1 MDRCSFATVLVGS
14 CALFRE
20 GLARILSAADFRI
33 AAAVSCVDDVALG
46 SLPQDQPILLIVDV
60 GGDQIATIKD
70 IRLFKGQYPT
80 ARIALV
86 ANHDQL
92 SDSNIVAAF
101 RAGADAYFLK
111 PSCDTFIKSLEL
123 VILGETI
130 LPLEVLSF
138 ILHHYT
144 ELRPHEEAVAHP
156 IGNGAEARSSGASAE
171 VDGKYAPRLSA
182 REKCILR
189 CLIEGDSNKAIAR
202 KNDIAE
208 ATVKV
213 HVKAILRKIRV
224 SNRTQ
229 AAIWAMNND
238 SFIGGMSTGA
248 ALAVTMAAEPSL
260 HRGAIPV
267 ASEIHRGAI
276 PVASEI
282 LSGEAALAS
291 NPMRQPARANGASH
305 AAQARTSPRSGWTS
319 R

>member
-33 AAAVSCVDDVALG
+33 AAAASRVDDVAPG
-46 SLPQDQPILLIVDV
+46 AMPQDQPVLLIIDV
-60 GGDQIATIKD
+60 GTDQAATIKD
-70 IRLFKGQYPT
+70 IRLFKAQYPT
-80 ARIALV
+80 ARVALV

-130 LPLEVLSF
+130 LPLEVLSY
-138 ILHHYT
+138 ILHHYSEVQPSP
-144 ELRPHEEAVAHP
+144 ELAAPVAA
-156 IGNGAEARSSGASAE
+156 NGAEPNPSGAASAE
-171 VDGKYAPRLSA
+171 GDSKYAPRLSA

-238 SFIGGMSTGA
+238 SFIGGMSTDA
-248 ALAVTMAAEPSL
+248 ALAVTKAAEPAL
-260 HRGAIPV
+260 YRGSRPAASDVIGVDAI
-267 ASEIHRGAI
+267 AANSIH
-276 PVASEI
+276 
-282 LSGEAALAS
+282 
-291 NPMRQPARANGASH
+291 QPARANGASH
-305 AAQARTSPRSGWTS
+305 MHRSRSVPRAGWSAR
-319 R
+319 

>member
-1 MDRCSFATVLVGS
+1 
-14 CALFRE
+14 LFRE

-33 AAAVSCVDDVALG
+33 AAATSRVDDLAPG
-46 SLPQDQPILLIVDV
+46 SLQQDQSILLIIDV
-60 GGDQIATIKD
+60 GTDQVATIKD
-70 IRLFKGQYPT
+70 IRVFKGQYPT
-80 ARIALV
+80 ARVALV

-92 SDSNIVAAF
+92 SDGNIVAAF

-130 LPLEVLSF
+130 LPLEVLSY
-138 ILHHYT
+138 ILHHYAEVQPYPQT
-144 ELRPHEEAVAHP
+144 TAPMAT
-156 IGNGAEARSSGASAE
+156 NGGEPGHAGVASAE
-171 VDGKYAPRLSA
+171 ADNKYAPRLSA

-238 SFIGGMSTGA
+238 SFIGGMSTDA
-248 ALAVTMAAEPSL
+248 ALAVTKAAEPSL
-260 HRGAIPV
+260 YRSTMPA
-267 ASEIHRGAI
+267 ASDVIG
-276 PVASEI
+276 V
-282 LSGEAALAS
+282 EAVGP
-291 NPMRQPARANGASH
+291 NQMRQPARANGASH
-305 AAQARTSPRSGWTS
+305 AHRPRAASRAGWTA

>member
-20 GLARILSAADFRI
+20 GLARILSAAEFRI
-33 AAAVSCVDDVALG
+33 ASATSHVQDVAPG
-46 SLPQDQPILLIVDV
+46 SLPQDQPILLIIDV
-60 GGDQIATIKD
+60 GTDQAATIKD
-70 IRLFKGQYPT
+70 IRLFKGQFPT
-80 ARIALV
+80 ARVALV

-130 LPLEVLSF
+130 LPFEVLSY

-144 ELRPHEEAVAHP
+144 EVQTFPEIAAPLAA
-156 IGNGAEARSSGASAE
+156 NGAEPSHAASAE
-171 VDGKYAPRLSA
+171 ADSKYAPRLSV

-238 SFIGGMSTGA
+238 SFIGGMSTDA
-248 ALAVTMAAEPSL
+248 ALAVTRAAEPSL
-260 HRGAIPV
+260 YRGSMPA
-267 ASEIHRGAI
+267 ASELIGVEAI
-276 PVASEI
+276 AGSQ
-282 LSGEAALAS
+282 
-291 NPMRQPARANGASH
+291 MRQPAGANGANH
-305 AAQARTSPRSGWTS
+305 VHRPRTAARAGWAAR
-319 R
+319 

>member
-1 MDRCSFATVLVGS
+1 MQD
-14 CALFRE
+14 
-20 GLARILSAADFRI
+20 AAP
-33 AAAVSCVDDVALG
+33 G
-46 SLPQDQPILLIVDV
+46 SLPQDQPILLIIDV
-60 GGDQIATIKD
+60 GTDQAATIKD
-70 IRLFKGQYPT
+70 IRLFKGQYTT
-80 ARIALV
+80 ARVALV

-130 LPLEVLSF
+130 LPFEVLSY

-144 ELRPHEEAVAHP
+144 EVQPFPEIAAPLAA
-156 IGNGAEARSSGASAE
+156 NGAEPRSRTASAE
-171 VDGKYAPRLSA
+171 ADSKYAPRLSV

-189 CLIEGDSNKAIAR
+189 CLIEGNSNKAIAR

-238 SFIGGMSTGA
+238 SFIGGMSTDA
-248 ALAVTMAAEPSL
+248 ALAVTRAAEPSL
-260 HRGAIPV
+260 YRGSMPA
-267 ASEIHRGAI
+267 ASEMIG
-276 PVASEI
+276 
-282 LSGEAALAS
+282 GEAIAGGQ
-291 NPMRQPARANGASH
+291 MRQPAGANGASH
-305 AAQARTSPRSGWTS
+305 VHRPRAAARAGWSGSLSDRDRIGSRLACVSPREFFGLAENEVG
-319 R
+319 

>member
-33 AAAVSCVDDVALG
+33 AAAVPRVDDAALG
-46 SLPQDQPILLIVDV
+46 SLPKDQPILLIVDV
-60 GGDQIATIKD
+60 GGDQAATIQD

-80 ARIALV
+80 ARVALV

-92 SDSNIVAAF
+92 SDGNIVAAF

-138 ILHHYT
+138 ILHHYN
-144 ELRPHEEAVAHP
+144 ELPPYQEAVAPP
-156 IGNGAEARSSGASAE
+156 IANVVEPRATGLSASE

-238 SFIGGMSTGA
+238 SFIGGMSTDA

-260 HRGAIPV
+260 HRSPIPAASDVIGGEV
-267 ASEIHRGAI
+267 A
-276 PVASEI
+276 
-282 LSGEAALAS
+282 LSS
-291 NPMRQPARANGASH
+291 SSIRQPVRANGSGHVHRPRASSR
-305 AAQARTSPRSGWTS
+305 AGWTT

>member
-20 GLARILSAADFRI
+20 GLARILSAAEFRI
-33 AAAVSCVDDVALG
+33 ATAVSRVGDVAPG
-46 SLPQDQPILLIVDV
+46 TMPQDQPILLIIDV
-60 GGDQIATIKD
+60 GTDQAATIKD
-70 IRLFKGQYPT
+70 IRLFKAQYPT
-80 ARIALV
+80 ARVALV

-130 LPLEVLSF
+130 LPLEVLSY

-144 ELRPHEEAVAHP
+144 EVQPSPEMAASVAA
-156 IGNGAEARSSGASAE
+156 NGAEPSHSGVASAE
-171 VDGKYAPRLSA
+171 GDSKYAPRLSV

-238 SFIGGMSTGA
+238 SFIGGMSTDA
-248 ALAVTMAAEPSL
+248 ALAVTKAAEPSL
-260 HRGAIPV
+260 YRGSMPAASDVIGVEAI
-267 ASEIHRGAI
+267 
-276 PVASEI
+276 
-282 LSGEAALAS
+282 AANS
-291 NPMRQPARANGASH
+291 MRQPARANGATHVNRSR
-305 AAQARTSPRSGWTS
+305 AAPRAGWSAR
-319 R
+319 

>member
-1 MDRCSFATVLVGS
+1 MDRCSFATVLVGT

-33 AAAVSCVDDVALG
+33 AAAVSCVHDVALG

-60 GGDQIATIKD
+60 GGDQNATIKD

-80 ARIALV
+80 ARVALV

-101 RAGADAYFLK
+101 RSGADAYFLK

-138 ILHHYT
+138 ILHHYS
-144 ELRPHEEAVAHP
+144 ELQPCGDAITP
-156 IGNGAEARSSGASAE
+156 SIGNGAETRSTGIAAE
-171 VDGKYAPRLSA
+171 SDGKYAPRLSA

-238 SFIGGMSTGA
+238 SFIGGMSTDA

-260 HRGAIPV
+260 HRSP
-267 ASEIHRGAI
+267 I

-282 LSGEAALAS
+282 LGGEAALSANS
-291 NPMRQPARANGASH
+291 IRQPARANGASH
-305 AAQARTSPRSGWTS
+305 VHRPRTSPRAGWTS

>member
-20 GLARILSAADFRI
+20 GLARILSAAEFRI
-33 AAAVSCVDDVALG
+33 ASATSHVHDVAPG
-46 SLPQDQPILLIVDV
+46 SLPQDQPILLIIDV
-60 GGDQIATIKD
+60 GTDQAATIKD

-80 ARIALV
+80 ARVALV

-130 LPLEVLSF
+130 LPFEVLSY

-144 ELRPHEEAVAHP
+144 EVQPFPEVAAP
-156 IGNGAEARSSGASAE
+156 AAANGAEPGHTGIASAE
-171 VDGKYAPRLSA
+171 ADTKYAPRLSV

-189 CLIEGDSNKAIAR
+189 CLIEGNSNKAIAR

-229 AAIWAMNND
+229 AAIWAMNNN
-238 SFIGGMSTGA
+238 SFIGGMSTDA
-248 ALAVTMAAEPSL
+248 ALAVTRAAEPSL
-260 HRGAIPV
+260 YRGSMPA
-267 ASEIHRGAI
+267 ASELIGVEAI
-276 PVASEI
+276 AGSQ
-282 LSGEAALAS
+282 
-291 NPMRQPARANGASH
+291 MRQPAGANGSSH
-305 AAQARTSPRSGWTS
+305 VHRPRTAARAGWAAR
-319 R
+319 